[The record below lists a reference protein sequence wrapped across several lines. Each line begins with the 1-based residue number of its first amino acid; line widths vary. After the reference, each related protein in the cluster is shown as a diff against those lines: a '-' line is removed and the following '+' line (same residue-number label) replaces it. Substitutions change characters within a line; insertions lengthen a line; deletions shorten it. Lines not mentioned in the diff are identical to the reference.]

1 LALATH
7 HLGQRERART
17 LIDNLRNGVLID
29 ETSDVSGV
37 SRGQTQ
43 HDPAAQRS
51 AHWGNDGV
59 VWRWSQ
65 GSVEATAF
73 CLRALMAIDPAN
85 DLVAPV
91 SLWLVRNRRGAQW
104 NHTRDTAISVLALN
118 DYLKASG
125 ELVCD
130 LDYELWV
137 NDERIAQRTL
147 EPADVISAPGLFSIP
162 AESIRDGEN
171 QIRLVRTRGEGPLYL
186 SCEAR
191 FFSLE
196 EPVTP
201 AGNEVFARRQYNRL
215 AAVPTLL
222 AGTRIEKRP
231 WAEGDR
237 VPSGERIEVV
247 LTIEAKNDLEYL
259 IFEDLKPAGLE
270 AANLKSGEPISV
282 RELKSGALDGS
293 LAAGG
298 RHNEDADYTG
308 RARSVHQELRDR
320 KVALFIDKLPQG
332 LWELRYELRAE
343 VPGTFHALPL
353 MGQAMYV
360 PEIRCNGLEV
370 RFEVFDE

>member
-1 LALATH
+1 M
-7 HLGQRERART
+7 
-17 LIDNLRNGVLID
+17 ID
-29 ETSDVSGV
+29 EAPDVSGV
-37 SRGQTQ
+37 SRGRQA
-43 HDPAAQRS
+43 HDPAAQRT

-73 CLRALMAIDPAN
+73 CLRALVAIDPGN
-85 DLVAPV
+85 DLIAPV

-104 NHTRDTAISVLALN
+104 NHTRDTAISVLALD
-118 DYLKASG
+118 DYLRASG
-125 ELVCD
+125 ELASD

-137 NDERIAQRTL
+137 NGERIARRTVT
-147 EPADVISAPGLFSIP
+147 PADVVSAPGLFP
-162 AESIRDGEN
+162 VRAELIRDGGNE
-171 QIRLVRTRGEGPLYL
+171 IRLVRTRGQGPLYL

-201 AGNEVFARRQYNRL
+201 AGNEVFSRRQYNRL

-222 AGTRIEKRP
+222 AGTRIEQRP
-231 WAEGDR
+231 WSEGDR

-259 IFEDLKPAGLE
+259 VFEDLKPAGLE
-270 AANLKSGEPISV
+270 AVLLKSGEPLSM
-282 RELKSGALDGS
+282 RELKSGALEGS

-298 RHNEDADYTG
+298 RDNEDSDYTG

-343 VPGTFHALPL
+343 VPGSFHALPVT
-353 MGQAMYV
+353 GHAMYV

-370 RFEVFDE
+370 RFDVFDE